1 MKMKFSLLSVALGVV
16 ALGTVFAPVARAG
29 CGAYPLSSARGGI
42 KPAAFVIG
50 TAAADDWDFR
60 HDSDA
65 PIVGLWRVHFISEG
79 NLKTIGVPDGTVIDQ
94 GYAAWHSDGTE
105 IMNSGRDPLTGS
117 FCLGVWKHTGWSTY
131 KLNHFA
137 MNWSGLTSKGGVI
150 VLDPKTGQPV
160 NTLIGPSNIREDV
173 TLDPD
178 RDHFQGTFAIINYN
192 PDGGVLVTITGKITG
207 LRLTADGPGFVP

>member
-117 FCLGVWKHTGWSTY
+117 VEAYGVVDVQAESLRDELERTDVEGRRDRSGSEDGAAGE
-131 KLNHFA
+131 HF
-137 MNWSGLTSKGGVI
+137 
-150 VLDPKTGQPV
+150 
-160 NTLIGPSNIREDV
+160 
-173 TLDPD
+173 D
-178 RDHFQGTFAIINYN
+178 RAFEYS
-192 PDGGVLVTITGKITG
+192 
-207 LRLTADGPGFVP
+207 